1 MHIEKLEIER
11 FGGLQQVVIK
21 DLGQGIEVIH
31 GTNEIGKTSLLE
43 FIRGIFFGF
52 ESLFSRGVLDPT
64 VPCSGR
70 LIVAT
75 GKGPRGE
82 REQHRYIIERRHEG
96 PNISTL
102 TKASYEDEIVG
113 IGGDEGDL
121 VTIKQLGGS
130 QDEARRIY
138 LQDVVGDIDE
148 TTFTNVMA
156 FGLDELHELRT
167 LEPEG
172 CGSRLYELANGLD
185 RSKVAETIRQIDEAI
200 QRLEQGSDENTSR
213 HHLVKKRNELQEA
226 ANMNSFRFLVG
237 DLFIKKAQIQREIV
251 NLEKALTSACTA
263 EKSIREAVP
272 ISQLRNSWRE
282 AVEELESLRAVALV
296 HPDYDGWQH
305 DVKKQKNVSRLV
317 EKRKK
322 ERRRLA
328 RELASIDTES
338 PVWRKRVEIT
348 SLLDDRPQIER
359 LLADAT
365 RIEAH
370 ARLAARRFGEQVG
383 LCGLTKVVSVQE
395 PKATDD
401 AMGVLL
407 PEGLSLSFG
416 PLRSRARSCKRA
428 SRAVA
433 RARKKVASA
442 KSDLLQSE
450 RQIEKSGGVL
460 DGPSLTAAIEAATE
474 QSSVI
479 RKRIRVGERV
489 TELQQTITL
498 LEKEM
503 KTQLVGQV
511 MPLTWILG
519 LGSIFVVGAGMLLS
533 GLLLP
538 SVATGPLAYVI
549 AALGL
554 AGTGVASVLTWS
566 LDKSSGTR
574 LEETRRQ
581 HSLASKQHDDM
592 THTCDTLDTKISK
605 FQRRPASF
613 GSELSASKPTA
624 SKPAELQ
631 PDGQLSTASNLER
644 SAANA
649 DSEIIRLEHLSV
661 QEGSLHSR
669 RDQISKS
676 KELLTVALIRK
687 KKTTSRWQAS
697 LERRGLPSTL
707 SPSEVWRISTHRHEL
722 LTLDDDRRRLS
733 DEARHTREELAAAS
747 RRIEMILVDCELIPE
762 GTALDQ
768 LQQLEDLLNK
778 QRHLQKR
785 KKICTRKLEKSRTR
799 HRQSFRQL
807 KACDRVLKARLEQ
820 WSSETEEEFLEK
832 VDRRP
837 YFKKLEQK
845 ARIAERTWQD
855 GRSRFI
861 DPSLLDR
868 WIDHSSEISLDQRLS
883 DAEAATTQLQEGLK
897 LHQNSLLEIR
907 GKIQTETKNNGPE
920 NKQRQL
926 TAVQT
931 QIAAH
936 DKRIDLLKRTRQLLE
951 RTRVEVARHHQPAAL
966 IEASHWLSRLTE
978 GRYTQITTAADEAR
992 LDVHDTAG
1000 VIWNPERLSRGTR
1013 EQVFL
1018 ALRLALI
1025 RDLHEQ
1031 GITLPTVMDDA
1042 LVNFDD
1048 QRAQA
1053 ASRTL
1058 AEFMNDRN
1066 GDQQMLVLTCHAHVA
1081 ALFQEAQATV
1091 RTLGTKHLDNS
1102 QRALTDTLPQ
1112 QPWRAE
1118 EFFFGDTE

>member
-31 GTNEIGKTSLLE
+31 GTNEIDKTSLLE

-226 ANMNSFRFLVG
+226 ANMNSFRYLVG

-251 NLEKALTSACTA
+251 NLERALTSACTA

-592 THTCDTLDTKISK
+592 THTCDTLDAKISK
-605 FQRRPASF
+605 FQRQPASF

-624 SKPAELQ
+624 LKPAELQ
-631 PDGQLSTASNLER
+631 PDVQLSTASNLER

-733 DEARHTREELAAAS
+733 DESSHTREELAAAS

-778 QRHLQKR
+778 QRQLQER
-785 KKICTRKLEKSRTR
+785 KKVCTRKLEKSRTR

-820 WSSETEEEFLEK
+820 WSSGTEKEFLEK

-897 LHQNSLLEIR
+897 LHQNSLLEIG

-1102 QRALTDTLPQ
+1102 HRALTDALPQ

>member
-226 ANMNSFRFLVG
+226 ANMNSFRYLVG

-328 RELASIDTES
+328 RELANIDTES

-433 RARKKVASA
+433 RARKKLANA

-554 AGTGVASVLTWS
+554 AGTGVASVLTWT

-605 FQRRPASF
+605 FQRRPTSF

-624 SKPAELQ
+624 LKPAELQ
-631 PDGQLSTASNLER
+631 PDLQLSTASNLER

-747 RRIEMILVDCELIPE
+747 RRIELILVDCELIPE

-897 LHQNSLLEIR
+897 LHQNSLLEIG

>member
-200 QRLEQGSDENTSR
+200 QRLEQGSDENPSR
-213 HHLVKKRNELQEA
+213 HRLVKKRNELQEA

-237 DLFIKKAQIQREIV
+237 DLFIKKAQTQREIV

-328 RELASIDTES
+328 RELANIDTES

-747 RRIEMILVDCELIPE
+747 RRIELILVDCELIPE

-778 QRHLQKR
+778 QRQLQKR
-785 KKICTRKLEKSRTR
+785 KKICTRKLENSRTR
-799 HRQSFRQL
+799 HRQSFRQF

-845 ARIAERTWQD
+845 ARIAERKWQD

-897 LHQNSLLEIR
+897 LHQNSLLEIG

-1102 QRALTDTLPQ
+1102 HRALTDALPQ